1 MRLRCIGCMAAST
14 RAHATPV
21 EEATLLNYGNC
32 VARAMP
38 GILRE
43 LPWAAG
49 GRYRVGEVLC
59 ETFWISPFRN
69 GTHQDACPRY
79 MARKQLER
87 LAGKGYA
94 LYSAFE
100 PEFMVFNRG
109 TLTPVIDGMDIFSS
123 LRLAQV
129 EEYACSLDDY
139 LTKSGVHSSGFLVE
153 HGSGQ
158 MEFSLDPSFGVESAD
173 QMFWFKQTVKEL
185 TLKPSLLPA
194 SSEDDDPRREGDSPS
209 PRNWQAT
216 FMAQPFPEASNN
228 GLHFNHSLWSI
239 DGKQNLFADPSDP
252 DGLSVVARHWVA
264 GLVKHARALSAICCP
279 TVNCYR
285 RLFTP
290 WAPEKANWGIDDRFS
305 SFRVKSQDVTATY
318 VENRLPSG
326 AANPY
331 LVLAATV
338 AAGLDGIANRLEC
351 PPERLE
357 FTDAVDLPRTLTEAL
372 KALQEDSV
380 IVKALSEEFINWFV
394 KVKVDLEVAPTD
406 CLELDSVARIAKERE
421 FYFELL

>member
-1 MRLRCIGCMAAST
+1 MDEICAM
-14 RAHATPV
+14 
-21 EEATLLNYGNC
+21 NFGNC
-32 VARAMP
+32 AVKPMP
-38 GILRE
+38 GTLRE

-49 GRYRVGEVLC
+49 GKHRVGEVLC
-59 ETFWISPFRN
+59 ETFWMKPYRD
-69 GTHQDACPRY
+69 GAHQDACPRY
-79 MARKQLER
+79 MARQQLER
-87 LAGKGYA
+87 LREMKFA
-94 LYSAFE
+94 LFSSFE
-100 PEFMVFNRG
+100 AEFMVFKRG
-109 TLTPVIDGMDIFSS
+109 TLTPIYEGMDVNSN
-123 LRLAQV
+123 LRMSEL
-129 EEYACSLDDY
+129 EEYVYGLDEK
-139 LTKSGVHSSGFLVE
+139 LGQIGVHTVTFQTE

-158 MEFSLDPSFGVESAD
+158 FEFALEPTFGIEAVD
-173 QMFWFKQTVKEL
+173 RMFCFKEAVKEL
-185 TLKPSLLPA
+185 SLL
-194 SSEDDDPRREGDSPS
+194 RG
-209 PRNWQAT
+209 WQAT